1 MRGTGRY
8 NLAQGAVATTQGV
21 GAAVSALIA
30 GEVTDHF
37 GYSVSFWFLGA
48 VAALACLVFFAFMPE
63 TRGEAERAR
72 GGPSGRALMT
82 LANLASTNFSATS
95 LAALVILALTYAGI
109 ALGRIPGLRLD
120 RAGIALPRRRGDDR
134 ARPLSLDDAF
144 RAIDFNT
151 IALLLGMMIVV
162 AHLKV
167 SGAFRALGALAIEHA
182 HRPLALLVTV
192 TLLAGVLSAFLVNDA
207 ICLVMAPMV
216 LTVTRALG
224 RNPLPYLIATATA
237 SNCGSVATIT
247 GNPQNMVIGA
257 YSGISYPAFAAS
269 LAPVAAF
276 GLVAAVV
283 VVRAGL
289 PQGVRVQG
297 RPRAASRSRSDAWRS
312 GGQGEPRLRRARVA
326 FFAGVEPAKAAVLG
340 GAFLLVTRSHQ
351 ARPDLPRDR
360 RAAADD
366 VRRPLRRG
374 RRRRAGAAHARPDRD
389 GEERR
394 PRHPLAP
401 VGLHRGVS
409 NIVSNVPAVLALKPF
424 VPTFGD
430 PRKAWLIVAMSST
443 LAGNFTLL
451 GSVANLI
458 VAEQARAEGAP
469 ISFWAYF
476 KVGLPLTLVTLAA
489 GTWWLAG
496 R

>member
-1 MRGTGRY
+1 
-8 NLAQGAVATTQGV
+8 
-21 GAAVSALIA
+21 
-30 GEVTDHF
+30 
-37 GYSVSFWFLGA
+37 
-48 VAALACLVFFAFMPE
+48 
-63 TRGEAERAR
+63 
-72 GGPSGRALMT
+72 MT
-82 LANLASTNFSATS
+82 LAALDPARLDPSG
-95 LAALVILALTYAGI
+95 LAAVVILALTYAGI

-120 RAGIALPRRRGDDR
+120 RAGIALLGG
-134 ARPLSLDDAF
+134 AAMIALGPLTLDDAF
-144 RAIDFNT
+144 HAIDFDT

-182 HRPLALLVTV
+182 RRPLALLITV
-192 TLLAGVLSAFLVNDA
+192 TLLAGALSAFLVNDA
-207 ICLVMAPMV
+207 ICLVMAPIVM
-216 LTVTRALG
+216 TVTRALR
-224 RNPLPYLIATATA
+224 RNPLPYLVATATA

-276 GLVAAVV
+276 GLLATVI
-283 VVRAGL
+283 VVRLVYRDEFAREADLAPHLLRGRMHGRQAVKAGL
-289 PQGVRVQG
+289 VCV
-297 RPRAASRSRSDAWRS
+297 ALA
-312 GGQGEPRLRRARVA
+312 VA
-326 FFAGVEPAKAAVLG
+326 FFAGVEPAKAAILG
-340 GAFLLVTRSHQ
+340 GAFLLVTRAIKP
-351 ARPDLPRDR
+351 ARIYREVDG
-360 RAAADD
+360 
-366 VRRPLRRG
+366 PLLMMFAG
-374 RRRRAGAAHARPDRD
+374 LFVVVAGAERALLTPDRI
-389 GEERR
+389 
-394 PRHPLAP
+394 AMAKT
-401 VGLHRGVS
+401 VGLDVPWRLSAFTAVLS

-458 VAEQARAEGAP
+458 VAEQARAGGTP